1 MKVLLT
7 GGSGLICSEAV
18 EHFDVEGHEVAGVDN
33 NMRRVFFGPAGDT
46 LWNLDRLKSIT
57 KRFTHVAL
65 DIRDRTAIEELFRT
79 QRFDLVVHCAGDGT
93 TTMLAFRSVESR
105 AAATIRPTKR
115 KQEES
120 CSFLASSSMADRS
133 GPSPITMSSNTRFS
147 ERRRLTASR
156 STGKPLVVTKR
167 PWKMMRG
174 GPGECGDSE
183 PRIFDSMPCGI
194 VRAFGR

>member
-79 QRFDLVVHCAGDGT
+79 QRFDLSTKIPLRRTIVGKAAH
-93 TTMLAFRSVESR
+93 AFRSYGS
-105 AAATIRPTKR
+105 AG
-115 KQEES
+115 
-120 CSFLASSSMADRS
+120 SFR
-133 GPSPITMSSNTRFS
+133 RCVF
-147 ERRRLTASR
+147 ERGYQVQT
-156 STGKPLVVTKR
+156 
-167 PWKMMRG
+167 
-174 GPGECGDSE
+174 
-183 PRIFDSMPCGI
+183 
-194 VRAFGR
+194 